1 MADDY
6 SFDFA
11 GDSGLGDVPFLSGG
25 ETGVDFSGL
34 DSALAGFGGI
44 GEAGSGFG
52 TPSFNTPM
60 AQNPFFSPVQG
71 QTNLPGLP
79 PTGPKPYQAP
89 IPGMNPGPQMPQM
102 PGGPSGLQMGIG
114 GLLGAGGAGL
124 GLIGSLLG
132 NKQQGMTVPQKAI
145 GTQAQQAASGMQPFA
160 QGQTPLQQQQAAML
174 GQYSQYMNQLMGG
187 GAGMQAN
194 INALS
199 PLIQQAYQPFMDN
212 AYRNATQAG
221 QRAGFYDAAATS
233 PAGNRI
239 MSQAISDAQGQE
251 AGSLLQALLQQMPG
265 AYSQAVGSFN
275 QPVQQQIGAQQG
287 MGNQYGSLFSNYP
300 QYPQAPSA
308 FQIAGQGLGNMFQQ
322 GAQGVQQVQNQYNQQ
337 QQQAQ
342 AQQQQAYQNQ
352 LNQYMLR
359 QIQGPQGGQSS
370 PNLTG
375 MAGVYD
381 IPGVS

>member
-1 MADDY
+1 MAGDDY
-6 SFDFA
+6 SFDT
-11 GDSGLGDVPFLSGG
+11 GSGFGDVPFMSGG

-34 DSALAGFGGI
+34 DQALAGFGGF
-44 GEAGSGFG
+44 GEAGAGFG
-52 TPSFNTPM
+52 TPSFNATPM
-60 AQNPFFSPVQG
+60 QSNPWMQYQPLQG

-89 IPGMNPGPQMPQM
+89 IPGMQQGPQVPQI

-239 MSQAISDAQGQE
+239 MSQAISDAQGQQ

-265 AYSQAVGSFN
+265 AYSQ
-275 QPVQQQIGAQQG
+275 
-287 MGNQYGSLFSNYP
+287 
-300 QYPQAPSA
+300 
-308 FQIAGQGLGNMFQQ
+308 
-322 GAQGVQQVQNQYNQQ
+322 
-337 QQQAQ
+337 
-342 AQQQQAYQNQ
+342 
-352 LNQYMLR
+352 
-359 QIQGPQGGQSS
+359 
-370 PNLTG
+370 
-375 MAGVYD
+375 
-381 IPGVS
+381 